1 MYICPISKFAKVLNP
16 STLFYVIH
24 YLDKLVPLHLLIIP
38 LHVLQGSLMDSQDLE
53 RVQVKKKHILTV
65 GTVYEL
71 FPVYRSRTNEYT
83 YCTVA
88 NTPGV
93 TGFTQIL
100 SIFGAVCIRYAY
112 FLVLVL

>member
-1 MYICPISKFAKVLNP
+1 MLNP

-38 LHVLQGSLMDSQDLE
+38 LHCTAGLPDGLSGPRACSGK
-53 RVQVKKKHILTV
+53 RKHVLTV

-71 FPVYRSRTNEYT
+71 FHVYRSRTNEYT